1 MCTCKRMEMTEEVCG
16 VWVSVCLCV
25 CGWNFFF
32 FFKEGKRKRGGTDRQ
47 KEGLS
52 GNRLVDTDR
61 KADKG
66 IKKRPRL
73 VERRVNNCK
82 ASISI
87 AQKMTHLTNLKR

>member
-1 MCTCKRMEMTEEVCG
+1 MYMQENGNDGRSVWCVGVCVLVC
-16 VWVSVCLCV
+16 VWLE
-25 CGWNFFF
+25 FFF

-87 AQKMTHLTNLKR
+87 AQKMTHLTNLKS